1 MSSPAGFTRHLKVF
15 LVFFFFFLFLL
26 CYLAESTTLSM
37 TPIGVCTTPSFGEGQ
52 CKQGREGGVD
62 GLCFLFFFLFLFVLF
77 FPLFLFCF
85 PSGGGC
91 LLTSAIND

>member
-26 CYLAESTTLSM
+26 SYLAESTTLSM

-62 GLCFLFFFLFLFVLF
+62 GLCFLFFI
-77 FPLFLFCF
+77 LFLFCF
-85 PSGGGC
+85 VFSFVFVLFSFGRGC